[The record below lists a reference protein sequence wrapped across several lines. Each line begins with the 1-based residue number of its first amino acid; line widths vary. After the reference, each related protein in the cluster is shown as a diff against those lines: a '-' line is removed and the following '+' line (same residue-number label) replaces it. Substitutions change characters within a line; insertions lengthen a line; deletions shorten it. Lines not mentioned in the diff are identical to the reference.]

1 MNRAVAA
8 IWSGMLIAA
17 TIGIVPIVVRLL
29 SRTLSAANN
38 IERYTSEILAGGIGI
53 AENTANVAA
62 LKETIAIAPQ
72 LVAGAQSIERHAA
85 AITSAL
91 GPVADTTGEGRS

>member
-8 IWSGMLIAA
+8 IWSGMLIA
-17 TIGIVPIVVRLL
+17 TTVGIVPIVVRLL

-53 AENTANVAA
+53 AENTAKVAA

-85 AITSAL
+85 AITAAL
-91 GPVADTTGEGRS
+91 GPVADITGEGRS